1 MSVWKFKSWPILVVA
16 LLSLLGGCATVPMA
30 SLDKDNQAKTFQAP
44 PQASRI
50 YIYRNENM
58 GGAIPMAVSVDGKT
72 VGQTG
77 PKTYFMLDVAP
88 GKHRIESLTEN
99 VASLTLNTE
108 QGKSYY
114 VWQEVKMG
122 LWSARSALHEV
133 SAAQGQKGVME
144 CKLAQSEEQ

>member
-1 MSVWKFKSWPILVVA
+1 MRGWKPTSWPFLAVA

-30 SLDKDNQAKTFQAP
+30 SLEKDNQAKMFRAP
-44 PQASRI
+44 PHESRI

-58 GGAIPMAVSVDGKT
+58 GGAIPMAVSVDGRT

-99 VASLTLNTE
+99 VATLTLNTE
-108 QGKSYY
+108 PGKSYY

-133 SAAQGQKGVME
+133 PAAQGQKGVME
-144 CKLAQSEEQ
+144 CKLAQSDQ